1 MAERVYD
8 VIIVGAGIAGMTA
21 AIYARRAGKSVL
33 VLESRV
39 HGGQIIQTF
48 DIANWPGE
56 AKISGVDLSNNIY
69 HQMNNIGVETDYLE
83 ATGLELSTECWTDER
98 SNNRKYWIV
107 KTEDGD
113 YLAKAVI
120 IAVGSNER
128 KLEVPG
134 EEKYTGRGVSYCA
147 TCDGAFYKDKN
158 VAVVGGGNTAFYDA
172 LYLADLCKKVYLI
185 HRRNVFRADAL
196 LVEKLRARKNV
207 EFVTPFEASRIDGE
221 KKVTD
226 IVVRSSNRLDDGTTI
241 INDPVIREYAVEG
254 VFVAVGR
261 IPATAFLD
269 GVVSLDAAGYVKA
282 SEDCHTSAPGIFV
295 AGDCRAKELRQ
306 LVTAA
311 GDGAVAATEACR
323 FIG

>member
-1 MAERVYD
+1 MTEKVYD

-21 AIYARRAGKSVL
+21 AIYARRAGKNVL
-33 VLESRV
+33 ILESRV

-69 HQMNNIGVETDYLE
+69 QQMNNIGVETDYSE
-83 ATGLELSTECWTDER
+83 VTGLELSAECWMDEE
-98 SNNRKYWIV
+98 STERKYWAV
-107 KTEDGD
+107 KTEDGE
-113 YLAKAVI
+113 YLAKSVI
-120 IAVGSNER
+120 VAVGSNER

-147 TCDGAFYKDKN
+147 TCDGAFYKDKT

-185 HRRNVFRADAL
+185 HRRNDFRADSV
-196 LVEKLRARKNV
+196 LVDRLRAKKNV
-207 EFVTPFEASRIDGE
+207 KYVTPFEIFKIDGE
-221 KKVTD
+221 KKVAS
-226 IVVRSSNRLDDGTTI
+226 IVVRSSDVLDDGVTA
-241 INDPVIREYAVEG
+241 INDPVMKKYDVDG

-261 IPATAFLD
+261 IPATAFLE
-269 GVVSLDAAGYVKA
+269 GVVDLDAAGYVKA
-282 SEDCHTSAPGIFV
+282 GEDCHTSAPGVFV

-311 GDGAVAATEACR
+311 GDGAVAATNACR
-323 FIG
+323 YLG